1 MSDAANPVAVKL
13 GAGLNQAYAAED
25 HRPHFPCSSAFSIV
39 YKTIAALRGIGVLDE
54 IVVTIVY
61 FLDGIISTGNLAL

>member
-1 MSDAANPVAVKL
+1 VSDATDPEVAKL

-39 YKTIAALRGIGVLDE
+39 YKTIAALRGIGVLDK
-54 IVVTIVY
+54 IVVTNVC
-61 FLDGIISTGNLAL
+61 FLDGIISTGNLTL